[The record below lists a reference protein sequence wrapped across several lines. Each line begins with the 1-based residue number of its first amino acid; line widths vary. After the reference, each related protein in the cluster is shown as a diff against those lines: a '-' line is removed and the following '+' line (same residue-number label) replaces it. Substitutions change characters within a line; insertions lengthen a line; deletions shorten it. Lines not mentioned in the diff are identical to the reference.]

1 MIRKLCREDIDCVSD
16 IHLAEFRN
24 SFFCLL
30 GKDFLR
36 QLYDGI
42 IRLDTAQAFV
52 AEEDDVVVGFIVGTT
67 EPDRFFGKLLH
78 SKLPT
83 FSVVLAKRAFS
94 SPKVILYGL
103 QTLLYPLKTRVHADA
118 ELLSVAVSRGRR
130 HRGVGKALVEALC
143 DSLREKNARTIK
155 VTVDEDN
162 LPANNFYGKLGFTLV
177 KTVTLY
183 GKKMNVHARSLA

>member
-36 QLYDGI
+36 ELYDGV
-42 IRLDTAQAFV
+42 IRLGTVQAYV
-52 AEEDDVVVGFIVGTT
+52 AEEDGVIVGFVVGTT
-67 EPDRFFGKLLH
+67 EPDRFFGKLLR

-83 FSVVLAKRAFS
+83 FSVILAGKAFS
-94 SPKVILYGL
+94 NPKVMFYGL
-103 QTLLYPLKTRVHADA
+103 QTLLYPYKANVGADA
-118 ELLSVAVSRGRR
+118 ELLSVAVSRGCR
-130 HRGVGKALVEALC
+130 HKGVGKALVEKLC
-143 DSLREKNARTIK
+143 DALIKQSARNIK
-155 VTVDEDN
+155 VIVDEDN
-162 LPANNFYGKLGFTLV
+162 LPANSLYGKLGFTLV

-183 GKKMNVHARSLA
+183 GKKMNVHMRSLA